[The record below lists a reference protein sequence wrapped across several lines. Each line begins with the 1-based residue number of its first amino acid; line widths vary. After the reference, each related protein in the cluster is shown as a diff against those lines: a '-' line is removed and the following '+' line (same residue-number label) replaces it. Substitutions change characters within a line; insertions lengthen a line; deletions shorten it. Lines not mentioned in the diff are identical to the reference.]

1 MPFRSLNPRTR
12 VQYRARLVELL
23 LVRHGLPNRSGATD
37 AGRADPGL
45 SAAGHAEAQAVAA
58 WLVDERVDAV
68 YSSPLLRA
76 RETAAPLAQALGVSV
91 VIDEDLAEW
100 DRDADA
106 YLHIED
112 LQRTND
118 PIWQAMA
125 SGDLEAL
132 GIDPVHFRRRV
143 VDALDGIAAAHPSQV
158 VTVACHGGV
167 INAYT
172 AAVAGLDRILWFSP
186 DYGGISR
193 IRVSRRGVRSI
204 VSLNETGHLRG
215 LTG

>member
-1 MPFRSLNPRTR
+1 M
-12 VQYRARLVELL
+12 ELL
-23 LVRHGLPNRSGATD
+23 LVRHGLPNRSEATD

-45 SAAGHAEAQAVAA
+45 SPAGRAEADAVAA
-58 WLVDERVDAV
+58 WLLGERVDAL

-76 RETAAPLAQALGVSV
+76 RETAAPIAAALGLAV
-91 VIDEDLAEW
+91 VIEDDVAEW

-106 YLHIED
+106 YIHIED

-132 GIDPVHFRRRV
+132 GIDPAHFRRRV
-143 VDALDGIAAAHPSQV
+143 VGALDAIAAAHPGQV
-158 VTVACHGGV
+158 VAVACHGGV

-186 DYGGISR
+186 DYGGVSR
-193 IRVSRRGVRSI
+193 LRVSRTGVRSI

-215 LTG
+215 LAR

>member
-1 MPFRSLNPRTR
+1 MD
-12 VQYRARLVELL
+12 LL

-37 AGRADPGL
+37 ADRADPGL
-45 SAAGHAEAQAVAA
+45 SPRGLAEADAVAA
-58 WLVDERVDAV
+58 WLVDEGVHAL

-76 RETAAPLAQALGVSV
+76 RETAAPIARSLGLTVE
-91 VIDEDLAEW
+91 IEDDIAEW

-106 YLHIED
+106 YIHIEE

-143 VDALDGIAAAHPSQV
+143 VTALDGIAAAHPSQTV
-158 VTVACHGGV
+158 AVACHGGV
-167 INAYT
+167 INAYS

-186 DYGGISR
+186 DYGGVSR
-193 IRVSRRGVRSI
+193 IRVSRKGVRSI

-215 LTG
+215 LIA